1 MEQVNYNS
9 GEVLESLNNKLDRDF
24 NNMAVNSVN
33 FAKYSNNVTNCIT
46 EIPQDIKLELVD
58 GTLTL
63 KAGSKIRI
71 PNGKNSDDSLKF
83 DEFIIETDIGCNF
96 DNTNQKMVFFHPEKT
111 TLWHCNVLTQ
121 QFSGDTQPTI
131 SWGYWYDIKNNII
144 KHTNNGSDWTIGF
157 SLPLCIATGNN
168 NGIVTSIDQV
178 FNGFGYIGSTV
189 FALPNVK
196 GLIPNG
202 RNEDGSLKNIE
213 YTTQNVLLYTFGQN
227 WSEKPVV
234 FSISKE
240 ESEVRLRPSYY
251 FFEQNTVPSTIPSSQ
266 WLNTESNL
274 LYQTYS
280 DTVSWSN
287 AFLRQAF
294 ICGSFFI
301 TSDAKVSNFNCKKSF
316 YVIDHNDGSWLS
328 SLCMPSDKYM
338 DLTLGASGSKYTA
351 PANGWFFCRIAP
363 ATSGNSMLVL
373 NGNNMTLSLKSTNN
387 GNWLAGFIPI
397 KKGKQCIIDYD
408 NKLSNSDEL
417 LRFIYAEGER

>member
-46 EIPQDIKLELVD
+46 EIPQDINLELVD
-58 GTLTL
+58 GTLIL
-63 KAGSKIRI
+63 KAGSKVYI
-71 PNGKNSDDSLKF
+71 PNGYETDGVTPKF
-83 DEFIIETDIGCNF
+83 DEVVIESDLYL
-96 DNTNQKMVFFHPEKT
+96 K
-111 TLWHCNVLTQ
+111 Q
-121 QFSGDTQPTI
+121 QFDDNDMFIFVYTNPNGVRTLGSVYKGSTYETKPTAVGDYKLHYITSENKLFWDAPNYVTTE
-131 SWGYWYDIKNNII
+131 N
-144 KHTNNGSDWTIGF
+144 
-157 SLPLCIATGNN
+157 SLPIA
-168 NGIVTSIDQV
+168 IVDRSADVGFTSIDQV

-189 FALPNVK
+189 FALPGVK

-202 RNEDGSLKNIE
+202 RNADGTMSNID
-213 YTTQNVLLYTFGQN
+213 YTTQNVLFYTFGQN

-280 DTVSWSN
+280 DTISWSN

-301 TSDAKVSNFNCKKSF
+301 TSDAKISNFNCKKSF
-316 YVIDHNDGSWLS
+316 RALDHNDSSWLS
-328 SLCMPSDKYM
+328 GLAMPSGKYI
-338 DLTLGASGSKYTA
+338 DLTLGASGTTYTA
-351 PANGWFFCRIAP
+351 PANGWFYIERGSKSGDKWINVSNGLYAIAS
-363 ATSGNSMLVL
+363 TSISGVYNAKILYPV
-373 NGNNMTLSLKSTNN
+373 
-387 GNWLAGFIPI
+387 
-397 KKGKQCIIDYD
+397 KKNDVVTVSYTVDTD
-408 NKLSNSDEL
+408 NPPF
-417 LRFIYAEGER
+417 RFIYAEGEK